1 MKNMINFCC
10 LTVVLLLLAGC
21 ASSPS
26 ARRYVFA
33 PKDGWR
39 AVATRDAM
47 ASEYTVRLAPV
58 HMPAYLDRPQIVTRI
73 NDAEI
78 KIDQFHRWGMPLN
91 VTVSEILSASIGRSI
106 PEAFVDVLPS
116 RAVAHPG
123 YQIRVDIVRLD
134 GQLGGEVELIAQW
147 LINQGAETNR
157 VVAQRLSRYKQHME
171 TKRYE
176 DYVEAV
182 RLNVNELGA
191 EMAEVIKSDAA
202 SR

>member
-1 MKNMINFCC
+1 MKNVTSLCC
-10 LTVVLLLLAGC
+10 LSVVLLLTGC

-47 ASEYTVRLAPV
+47 ISEYSVRLAPV
-58 HMPAYLDRPQIVTRI
+58 RMPAYLDRPQIVTRV

-78 KIDQFHRWGMPLN
+78 KIDQFHRWGIPLD
-91 VTVSEILSASIGRSI
+91 VTVAEILSASIGRAI

-116 RAVAHPG
+116 RASAHPG
-123 YQIRVDIVRLD
+123 YQIRVDVVRLD
-134 GQLGGEVELIAQW
+134 GVLGGEVELIAQW
-147 LINQGAETNR
+147 QINQGVETNR
-157 VVAQRLSRYKQHME
+157 VVAQRLSRHKQKME

-182 RLNVNELGA
+182 RLNVHALGG
-191 EMAEVIKSDAA
+191 EIAEVIKSDAA
-202 SR
+202 SL